1 MRYLALAALVVGC
14 KTNKPPPAPAP
25 TDVVV
30 VAPGAA
36 PLRALRYAVPKGT
49 KTTIELSIDYKVT
62 AGEIAS
68 ALPTIVTTL
77 DVACDDVA
85 KTGSMNL
92 HAKVVDA
99 TAHERADSQVAPA
112 SVASL
117 LEPLKGVSMA
127 LTLSPDGRVSQP
139 TIDAGAKP
147 LSPAVD
153 QQMKALATS
162 FQQLAMSLPTAPVGV
177 GAKWRTSRKLTQGG
191 MSLTTVTTVDVT
203 AMDATT
209 VSFTLGSEVHG
220 ADQTVMQNGIA
231 VELKDL
237 TGTAEGKGTID
248 LAKGVTTGELHF
260 DLRSQM
266 SSAGSAT
273 PMRLQSDITI
283 R

>member
-1 MRYLALAALVVGC
+1 MRYLALAALIVGC
-14 KTNKPPPAPAP
+14 KTNQAPPAPPA

-36 PLRALRYAVPKGT
+36 PQRALRYAVAKGT
-49 KTTIELSIDYKVT
+49 KTTIELSIDWKVT

-68 ALPTIVTTL
+68 TLPTIVTTL
-77 DVACDDVA
+77 ELSCDDVG
-85 KTGSMNL
+85 KDGSMKL

-112 SVASL
+112 SIASL

-127 LTLSPDGRVSQP
+127 LTLAPDGRISQP
-139 TIDAGAKP
+139 TTEAGAKP

-153 QQMKALATS
+153 EQMKALGTS
-162 FQQLAMSLPTAPVGV
+162 FQQLAMSLPTPPVGN
-177 GAKWRTSRKLTQGG
+177 GAKWRTSRKIQQNG
-191 MSLTTVTTVDVT
+191 MALTTVTTVDVT
-203 AMDATT
+203 SLDATT
-209 VSFTLGSEVHG
+209 VGYTLTSEVHG

-237 TGTAEGKGTID
+237 AGTASGKGT
-248 LAKGVTTGELHF
+248 LNLTTGVTTGEMHF
-260 DLRSQM
+260 DLHSQM
-266 SSAGSAT
+266 STAGSAT
-273 PMRLQSDITI
+273 PMRLQSDITV